1 MSKKL
6 QLILFGV
13 VGLNG
18 LDLDD
23 DCGITLSEGLAFCC
37 DSTGYITRGKSQ
49 SHRNGCGN
57 SQREVFDSLER
68 HYF

>member
-1 MSKKL
+1 MSLENWGRNSLSKKL

-23 DCGITLSEGLAFCC
+23 DCGITLSERLAFCC

-49 SHRNGCGN
+49 SHRNRCSN
-57 SQREVFDSLER
+57 S
-68 HYF
+68 